1 MPTNSKNIIIA
12 PSILAANF
20 LKLEAE
26 LELLSKEKNL
36 WLHLDI
42 MDGHY
47 VPNLTFGAPVVFAMK
62 QIFKGYTDA
71 HLMATNPQF
80 HLDWLQTLGV
90 DHVSFHWET
99 VQHHDR
105 MIADIKKRFGSVG
118 VALNPSTPLEVI
130 PLYLL
135 AKIDVLLLMTVNP
148 GFAGQKFIE
157 GVREKIQKASRLRD
171 DNHFPFQIQI
181 DGGVTTENA
190 GDLKNDGADI
200 LVVGSALFQS
210 KRPYH
215 QVIEQIQNAK
225 T

>member
-1 MPTNSKNIIIA
+1 MSTNSKNVIVA

-20 LKLEAE
+20 LKLEEE
-26 LELLSKEKNL
+26 LELLNQEKNL

-42 MDGHY
+42 MDGHF

-62 QIFKGYTDA
+62 QIFKGFTDA
-71 HLMATNPQF
+71 HLMVTNPQF

-90 DHVSFHWET
+90 DHVTFHWET

-105 MIADIKKRFGSVG
+105 LIADIKKRFGSVG
-118 VALNPSTPLEVI
+118 VVLNPSTPLEAI

-135 AKIDVLLLMTVNP
+135 GKIDVLLLMTVNP

-157 GVREKIQKASRLRD
+157 GVRSKIQQANKLREA
-171 DNHFPFQIQI
+171 NHFQFQIQI

-190 GDLKNDGADI
+190 GDLKRDGADI

-210 KRPYH
+210 KRPYS
-215 QVIEQIQNAK
+215 QVIEQIQNA
-225 T
+225 